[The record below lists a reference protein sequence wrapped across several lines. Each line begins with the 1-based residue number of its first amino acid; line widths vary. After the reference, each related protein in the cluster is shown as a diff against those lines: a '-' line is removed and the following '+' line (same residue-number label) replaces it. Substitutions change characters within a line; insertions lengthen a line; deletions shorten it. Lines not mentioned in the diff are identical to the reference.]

1 MLNQKPGARRRFY
14 LIASRSSREDFDRGF
29 LRRTADALR
38 RVGVLDVA
46 DVVAEATK
54 LAKRAPMRLA
64 ERLAARHRAKRRR
77 AREAAQKPRL
87 TTHDPRKRRAA
98 KTATKSSRS
107 QAISSRYC

>member
-1 MLNQKPGARRRFY
+1 MLNQKPRARRRFY

-64 ERLAARHRAKRRR
+64 ERARGAAPG
-77 AREAAQKPRL
+77 EAASGTGSGPKAPP
-87 TTHDPRKRRAA
+87 DYP
-98 KTATKSSRS
+98 
-107 QAISSRYC
+107 